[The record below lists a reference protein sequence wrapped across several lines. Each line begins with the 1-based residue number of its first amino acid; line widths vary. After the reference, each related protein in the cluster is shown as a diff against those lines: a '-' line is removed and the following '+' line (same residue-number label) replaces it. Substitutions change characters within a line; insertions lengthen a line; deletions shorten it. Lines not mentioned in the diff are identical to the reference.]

1 MSRSENESAMLRVGD
16 SVDSRFGTGKVEAI
30 TLTDR
35 RYGKTGSSIE
45 NLSWELVQAGWAV
58 VDLDNGHWQYGD
70 LISRTQEEAQNGL
83 P

>member
-35 RYGKTGSSIE
+35 KHGKTGSSVGH
-45 NLSWELVQAGWAV
+45 LSWDLVQAGWAV

-70 LISRTQEEAQNGL
+70 QISPAREDGQNGL